1 MGEDIGKVSKFLQ
14 TLIYLVLTTQIQAR
28 FSTVGNSALEA
39 DAQHVFKRTFNALMN
54 EDYSIRVV
62 NEMYQNVLEHASSK
76 CVFLLGP

>member
-1 MGEDIGKVSKFLQ
+1 MGEDIGKISKFLQ

-62 NEMYQNVLEHASSK
+62 NMYQNVLEHASSK
-76 CVFLLGP
+76 CVFLSGP

>member
-62 NEMYQNVLEHASSK
+62 NMYQNVLEHASSK
-76 CVFLLGP
+76 CVFLSGP

>member
-1 MGEDIGKVSKFLQ
+1 MGEDIGKASKFLQ

-62 NEMYQNVLEHASSK
+62 NMYQNVLAHASSK
-76 CVFLLGP
+76 CVFLSGP